1 MHTFRTPGTI
11 WFGEGAAKRVGEA
24 LQQKQAKRAAV
35 IADGGIVRAGL
46 LEGILESMRSAGAD
60 VEVWDRVV
68 PEPPLAVGDEAVTFI
83 RETAADFVVGVG
95 GGSAM
100 DLAKAAAVV
109 AGHEGS
115 VADYLNLTG
124 TRKLRGRGIPT
135 ALLPTTAGTGSEV
148 TDIAVFSLDT
158 TKDVITHPYLL
169 ADYAIVDPQLTHSAP
184 SRVTAASG
192 VDAFTHAAEAYLS
205 VYASP
210 FTDLYATRAMDL
222 IGSSLRRAVWHGSD
236 TEARNHMA
244 LGSLMAGLAFYNAGV
259 AGVHALAYPLGGL
272 FKVPHG
278 EANAVLLPYVFAF
291 IMPSCLER
299 MARVGSALGLRAGQA
314 NSVREE
320 ARLTIQAIR
329 DWIADV
335 GLPPGLSAYGV
346 KESDLD
352 LLAADA
358 VKQTRLLGRSP
369 RKMSLDDIRH
379 IYENAL
385 YEQVDPSV

>member
-11 WFGEGAAKRVGEA
+11 WFGEGAALRIGEA
-24 LQQKQAKRAAV
+24 LRQKQARRAAV

-46 LEGILESMRSAGAD
+46 LDGILEALRSAGAEA
-60 VEVWDRVV
+60 EVWDRVV
-68 PEPPLAVGDEAVTFI
+68 PEPPLAVGDEAVAFI

-109 AGHEGS
+109 AGHEGG

-124 TRKLRGRGIPT
+124 TRTFRDRGLPT

-169 ADYAIVDPQLTHSAP
+169 ADYAIVDPQLTYSAP

-205 VYASP
+205 VFASP

-222 IGSSLRRAVWHGSD
+222 IGSSLRRAVWHGND
-236 TEARNHMA
+236 TEARKNMA
-244 LGSLMAGLAFYNAGV
+244 LGSLLAGMAFYNAGV

-291 IMPSCLER
+291 ILPSCLER
-299 MARVGSALGLRAGQA
+299 MARVGKALGLREGRVG
-314 NSVREE
+314 SVREE
-320 ARLTIQAIR
+320 AVQTIRMIR
-329 DWIADV
+329 EWIADV
-335 GLPPGLSAYGV
+335 GLPAGLSAYGV
-346 KESDLD
+346 KASDLD
-352 LLAADA
+352 RLAEDA
-358 VKQTRLLGRSP
+358 AKQTRLLGRSP
-369 RKMSLDDIRH
+369 RKLSLDDIRR

-385 YEQVDPSV
+385 YEAIDLV